1 MTIVTSKHRHQDARG
16 DPTTRREKVNVRR
29 SFVRLT
35 ALTVVASM
43 PLLGMAGIASAKTAK
58 AAGTKCA
65 AHSTKK
71 KCHTAGGGST
81 GKGGPPP
88 LITVT
93 VDPNPLVETGQSEV
107 HAVIQVETSPS
118 FAGDQVNIDSSQLEA
133 SCSKLQFEN
142 LQNNSDVYDPNV
154 QDNRID
160 AVLDDDGN
168 ATVVVDGFNCA
179 PGTSVVEADLE
190 VAPFYTA
197 LTTLV
202 ALPPAVTP
210 EGVTGYPQTSGV
222 AQEVETG
229 DTSASGDSNVY
240 AVFYVEDNPV
250 YAEQRVEISSSQ
262 LEGRCI
268 RGWRWEAGNP
278 MSVGATTPVHSVESG
293 TGVNTG
299 NRATTYLDDDGNAV
313 FVFKGISCA
322 AGTSEVIADVLAGTG
337 DTFVT
342 EFTVLPPAPTI

>member
-1 MTIVTSKHRHQDARG
+1 
-16 DPTTRREKVNVRR
+16 VNVRR
-29 SFVRLT
+29 SLVRLT
-35 ALTVVASM
+35 ALTVVAAM
-43 PLLGMAGIASAKTAK
+43 PLLGVSGIASAKSVK

-71 KCHTAGGGST
+71 KCQASGGGT

-107 HAVIQVETSPS
+107 HAVVQVETSPS
-118 FAGDQVNIDSSQLEA
+118 FAGDEVNIDSSQLEA
-133 SCSKLQFEN
+133 SCSTLTFEN
-142 LQNNSDVYDPNV
+142 LQNNSDTTDPNV
-154 QDNRID
+154 SNDRID

-168 ATVVVDGFNCA
+168 ATVVVDGENCA

-197 LTTLV
+197 LVTLT

-210 EGVTGYPQTSGV
+210 VGVTGYPQTSGV

-240 AVFYVEDNPV
+240 AVFYVEENPV

-268 RGWRWEAGNP
+268 RGWRWEAGNADA
-278 MSVGATTPVHSVESG
+278 VGVG
-293 TGVNTG
+293 TIHPEADGVGVNTG
-299 NRATTYLDDDGNAV
+299 ERASTFLDDDGNAV
-313 FVFKGISCA
+313 FVFKGTSCA